1 MTANMIC
8 VGLRRWRRSICAV
21 TRRWAHP
28 LWCSTS
34 LNRIGNPWP
43 STPGAACCAWS
54 AGGNCWRWRFRCGV
68 PSVSLWTPLLIEAL
82 GVNPVE
88 TWLYRDLLVLV
99 NSQRDVERLVPDVG
113 KMRLLPMGK
122 AVVITARGD
131 AGGPDFVSRF
141 FAPEMGIAEDPVTGS
156 SHSMLVPF
164 WADRLG
170 KDRFVARQLSSRGGT
185 LHCALTPEA
194 VLISG
199 RVVPYLKGEIFV

>member
-1 MTANMIC
+1 MCI
-8 VGLRRWRRSICAV
+8 RDR
-21 TRRWAHP
+21 
-28 LWCSTS
+28 
-34 LNRIGNPWP
+34 
-43 STPGAACCAWS
+43 
-54 AGGNCWRWRFRCGV
+54 
-68 PSVSLWTPLLIEAL
+68 LIEAL

-170 KDRFVARQLSSRGGT
+170 KDLS
-185 LHCALTPEA
+185 
-194 VLISG
+194 LIH
-199 RVVPYLKGEIFV
+199 I

>member
-1 MTANMIC
+1 M
-8 VGLRRWRRSICAV
+8 
-21 TRRWAHP
+21 
-28 LWCSTS
+28 
-34 LNRIGNPWP
+34 
-43 STPGAACCAWS
+43 
-54 AGGNCWRWRFRCGV
+54 
-68 PSVSLWTPLLIEAL
+68 
-82 GVNPVE
+82 
-88 TWLYRDLLVLV
+88 
-99 NSQRDVERLVPDVG
+99 PDVG

-170 KDRFVARQLSSRGGT
+170 KDRFVARQLSARGGM

-199 RVVPYLKGEIFV
+199 RVVPYLKGEAFLQKAFSSPPHLFPRLLTLLNPCWRVFRIWLAGAVRQWRKGGFPRLLFLKGMSDCGLKPLSSGISGQWPEPACRA